1 MRVAPSP
8 SYALTLCAGLLASSS
23 ALADDPPRLADADD
37 YAQGIA
43 PGDDRLP
50 PTQPFVGE
58 LDPAGQDAKVIY
70 VNMDGAEL
78 SQGQDNSLQDV
89 SAICGGTFPPY
100 GDGQKREATL
110 QAVYADWDAYN
121 VVVTTERPTE
131 GNYTMAVVS
140 PVPQA
145 VCPVN
150 SAGVYGVA
158 PMDCGDQQNNIV
170 FAFHGENDQQNAL
183 LHATVISQEIAHS
196 YGLDHTQ
203 NQAGIMNPT
212 PSGNDQH
219 FHDGCMPNAGSV
231 FCSGQH
237 EEFCPGGG
245 LDQDSHA
252 ELLALLGPKQAD
264 LTPPMVSITSPTA
277 GQAFDEGV
285 TVMVTATASDDIGVA
300 EVRLV
305 VDGIDNGAVD
315 AEAPY
320 TWSVPGLAPGGHSL
334 VAIAVDGGENETS
347 SAPVAFDVQ
356 SDEPGGADGSGQGG
370 DDDDDD
376 DDDGPT
382 GGLDGFDESGGDGSS
397 GAGLD
402 EGEEGCGCRHTPRTS
417 FAWVLMLFLFGRR
430 SATRSTAAATRTT
443 TRRRATRGR

>member
-1 MRVAPSP
+1 MRVAPTP
-8 SYALTLCAGLLASSS
+8 IALTLLVAAGVTTSS
-23 ALADDPPRLADADD
+23 AAQADEPVWEATVEDVGG
-37 YAQGIA
+37 GIA

-58 LDPAGQDAKVIY
+58 LDPVTQDPKVIY

-78 SQGQDNSLQDV
+78 TQGQDNSLEDR
-89 SAICGGTFPPY
+89 SAICGGSFPSY
-100 GDGQKREATL
+100 GQGQKREATL

-121 VVVTTERPTE
+121 VIITTDRPTE
-131 GNYTMAVVS
+131 GNFTMAVVS
-140 PVPQA
+140 PVPQS

-150 SAGVYGVA
+150 SANVYGVA

-203 NQAGIMNPT
+203 NSAGIMNPS
-212 PSGNDQH
+212 PSGNDQQ

-237 EEFCPGGG
+237 EEFCPGNG

-252 ELLALLGPKQAD
+252 ELLAILGPKEAD
-264 LTPPMVSITSPTA
+264 LTPPTVSITSPTE
-277 GQAFDEGV
+277 GEVFDQGSA
-285 TVMVTATASDDIGVA
+285 VMVTATAADDVGVA
-300 EVRLV
+300 DVRLV
-305 VDGIDNGAVD
+305 IDGVDDGSTDVD
-315 AEAPY
+315 APY
-320 TWSVPGLAPGGHSL
+320 GWSLNNLAPGSHTV
-334 VAIAVDGGENETS
+334 VAIASDVGNNETS
-347 SAPVAFDVQ
+347 SAPVGFEVQ
-356 SDEPGGADGSGQGG
+356 SGGPGGGDGPGPTGDDDDEGDGDGDGG

-376 DDDGPT
+376 DGI
-382 GGLDGFDESGGDGSS
+382 GGSDESGDGTS

-402 EGEEGCGCRHTPRTS
+402 GDDEGCGCRQTNRTTS
-417 FAWVLMLFLFGRR
+417 AWLLILLLLVRR
-430 SATRSTAAATRTT
+430 SAD
-443 TRRRATRGR
+443 RRRAFG